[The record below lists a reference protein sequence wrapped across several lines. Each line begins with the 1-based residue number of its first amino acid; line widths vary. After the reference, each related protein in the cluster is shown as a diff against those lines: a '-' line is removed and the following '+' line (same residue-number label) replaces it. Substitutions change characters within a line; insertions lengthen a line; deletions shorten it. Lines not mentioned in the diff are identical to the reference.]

1 MMVLNAWKRVHHPNI
16 IALRNC
22 YLSNGAV
29 FFVHD
34 FYPTATSLYD
44 CFLNVLALFPPFSLQ
59 NILPG
64 SAPLLEDLL
73 WCIAIQL
80 LSALQ
85 TIHAYNLACRT
96 MDCRHVLMT
105 ERNCFRVGSVGVMD
119 ILEPHS
125 TNQDLQAKDLYQ
137 LGSLLVLLG
146 CRGAVFPDIKTLAVH
161 YSDKLVNVVQLLL
174 AAQIP
179 ASAVLEQ
186 CTLQIVKT
194 LNSSL
199 STCDTYYND
208 LVRASL
214 GVDS

>member
-1 MMVLNAWKRVHHPNI
+1 MVLNAWKRVHHPNI

-44 CFLNVLALFPPFSLQ
+44 CFLKVLLSLFSLIPQ
-59 NILPG
+59 NVLPG

-96 MDCRHVLMT
+96 MDYRHVLMT
-105 ERNCFRVGSVGVMD
+105 ERNRFRIGSVGVMD

-137 LGSLLVLLG
+137 LGSLLVVLG

-161 YSDKLVNVVQLLL
+161 YSEKFVKVVQLLL
-174 AAQIP
+174 SAQTP

-186 CTLQIVKT
+186 CTTQIVKT

-208 LVRASL
+208 LVE
-214 GVDS
+214 

>member
-1 MMVLNAWKRVHHPNI
+1 MVLNAWKRVHHPNI

-44 CFLNVLALFPPFSLQ
+44 CFLKVLLSLFSLIPQ
-59 NILPG
+59 IVLPG

-96 MDCRHVLMT
+96 MDYRHVLMT
-105 ERNCFRVGSVGVMD
+105 ERNRFRIGSVGVMD

-137 LGSLLVLLG
+137 LGSLLVVLG

-161 YSDKLVNVVQLLL
+161 YSEKFVKVVQLLL
-174 AAQIP
+174 SAQTP

-186 CTLQIVKT
+186 CTTQIVKT

-208 LVRASL
+208 LVE
-214 GVDS
+214 

>member
-1 MMVLNAWKRVHHPNI
+1 MVLNAWKRVHHPNI

-44 CFLNVLALFPPFSLQ
+44 CFLKVLLSLFSLIPQ
-59 NILPG
+59 NVLPG

-96 MDCRHVLMT
+96 MDYRHVLMT
-105 ERNCFRVGSVGVMD
+105 ERNRFRIGSVGVMD

-137 LGSLLVLLG
+137 LGSLLVVLG
-146 CRGAVFPDIKTLAVH
+146 CRGVPPDIKTLVVH
-161 YSDKLVNVVQLLL
+161 YSEKFVKVVQLLL
-174 AAQIP
+174 SAQTP

-186 CTLQIVKT
+186 CTTQIVKT

-208 LVRASL
+208 LVEL
-214 GVDS
+214 KWVDDC

>member
-1 MMVLNAWKRVHHPNI
+1 MVLNAWKRVHHPNI

-44 CFLNVLALFPPFSLQ
+44 SFLKVLLSLFSLIPQ
-59 NILPG
+59 NVLPG
-64 SAPLLEDLL
+64 SAPLPEDLL

-96 MDCRHVLMT
+96 MDYRHVLMT
-105 ERNCFRVGSVGVMD
+105 ERNRFRIGSVGVMD

-137 LGSLLVLLG
+137 LGSLLVVLG
-146 CRGAVFPDIKTLAVH
+146 CRGVPPDIKTLAVH
-161 YSDKLVNVVQLLL
+161 YSEKFVKVVQLLL
-174 AAQIP
+174 SAQTP

-186 CTLQIVKT
+186 CTTQIVKT

-208 LVRASL
+208 LVEVKW
-214 GVDS
+214 VDDC

>member
-1 MMVLNAWKRVHHPNI
+1 MVLNAWKRVHHPNI

-44 CFLNVLALFPPFSLQ
+44 CFLKVLLSLFSLIPQ
-59 NILPG
+59 NVLPG

-96 MDCRHVLMT
+96 MDYRHILMT
-105 ERNCFRVGSVGVMD
+105 ERNRFRIGSVGVMD

-137 LGSLLVLLG
+137 LGSLLVVLG

-161 YSDKLVNVVQLLL
+161 YSEKFVKVVQLLL
-174 AAQIP
+174 SAQTP
-179 ASAVLEQ
+179 ASTVLEQ
-186 CTLQIVKT
+186 CTTQIVKT

-208 LVRASL
+208 LVE
-214 GVDS
+214 

>member
-1 MMVLNAWKRVHHPNI
+1 MVLNAWKRVHHPNI

-44 CFLNVLALFPPFSLQ
+44 SFLKVLLSLFSLIPQ
-59 NILPG
+59 NVLPG
-64 SAPLLEDLL
+64 SAPLPEDLL

-96 MDCRHVLMT
+96 MDYRHVLMT
-105 ERNCFRVGSVGVMD
+105 ERNRFRIGSVGVMD

-137 LGSLLVLLG
+137 LGSLLVVLG

-161 YSDKLVNVVQLLL
+161 YSETFVKVVQLLL
-174 AAQIP
+174 SAQTP

-186 CTLQIVKT
+186 CTTQIVKT

-208 LVRASL
+208 LVE
-214 GVDS
+214 

>member
-1 MMVLNAWKRVHHPNI
+1 MNAWKRVHHPNI

-44 CFLNVLALFPPFSLQ
+44 SFLKVLLSLFSLIPQ
-59 NILPG
+59 NVLPG
-64 SAPLLEDLL
+64 SAPLPEDLL

-96 MDCRHVLMT
+96 MDYRHVLMT
-105 ERNCFRVGSVGVMD
+105 ERNRFRIGSVGVMD

-137 LGSLLVLLG
+137 LGSLLVVLG

-161 YSDKLVNVVQLLL
+161 YSEKFVKVVQLLL
-174 AAQIP
+174 SAQTP

-186 CTLQIVKT
+186 CTTQIVKT

>member
-1 MMVLNAWKRVHHPNI
+1 MVLNAWKRVHHPNI

-44 CFLNVLALFPPFSLQ
+44 CFLKVLLSLFSLIPQ
-59 NILPG
+59 NVLPG

-96 MDCRHVLMT
+96 MDYRHVLMT
-105 ERNCFRVGSVGVMD
+105 ERNRFRIGSVGVMD

-137 LGSLLVLLG
+137 LGSLLVVLG
-146 CRGAVFPDIKTLAVH
+146 CRGAVFPDIKTLVVH
-161 YSDKLVNVVQLLL
+161 YSEKFVKVVQLLL
-174 AAQIP
+174 SAQTP

-186 CTLQIVKT
+186 CTTQIVKT

-208 LVRASL
+208 LVE
-214 GVDS
+214 

>member
-1 MMVLNAWKRVHHPNI
+1 MNAWKRVHHPNI

-44 CFLNVLALFPPFSLQ
+44 CFLKVLLSLFSLIPQ
-59 NILPG
+59 NVLPG

-96 MDCRHVLMT
+96 LDYRHVLMT
-105 ERNCFRVGSVGVMD
+105 ERNRFRIGSVGVMD

-137 LGSLLVLLG
+137 LGSLLVVLG
-146 CRGAVFPDIKTLAVH
+146 CRGVPPDIKTLAVH
-161 YSDKLVNVVQLLL
+161 YSEKFVKVVQLLL
-174 AAQIP
+174 SAQTP

-186 CTLQIVKT
+186 CTTQIVKT

-208 LVRASL
+208 LVE
-214 GVDS
+214 

>member
-1 MMVLNAWKRVHHPNI
+1 MVLNAWKRVHHPNI

-44 CFLNVLALFPPFSLQ
+44 CFLKVLLSLFSLIPQ
-59 NILPG
+59 NVLPG

-96 MDCRHVLMT
+96 LDYRHVLMT
-105 ERNCFRVGSVGVMD
+105 ERNRFRIGSVGVMD

-137 LGSLLVLLG
+137 LGSLLVVLG

-161 YSDKLVNVVQLLL
+161 YSEKFVKVVQLLL
-174 AAQIP
+174 SAQTP

-186 CTLQIVKT
+186 CTTQIVKT

-208 LVRASL
+208 LVE
-214 GVDS
+214 

>member
-1 MMVLNAWKRVHHPNI
+1 MVLNAWKRVHHPNI

-44 CFLNVLALFPPFSLQ
+44 CFLKVLLSLFSLIPQ
-59 NILPG
+59 NVLPG

-96 MDCRHVLMT
+96 MDYRHVLMT
-105 ERNCFRVGSVGVMD
+105 ERNRFRIGSVGVMD

-137 LGSLLVLLG
+137 LGSLLVVLG
-146 CRGAVFPDIKTLAVH
+146 CRGVPPDIKTLVVH
-161 YSDKLVNVVQLLL
+161 YSEKFVKVVQLLL
-174 AAQIP
+174 SAQTP

-186 CTLQIVKT
+186 CTTQIVKT

-208 LVRASL
+208 LVE
-214 GVDS
+214 

>member
-1 MMVLNAWKRVHHPNI
+1 MVLNAWKRVHHPNI

-44 CFLNVLALFPPFSLQ
+44 SFLKVLLSLFSLIPQ
-59 NILPG
+59 NVLPG
-64 SAPLLEDLL
+64 SAPLPEDLL

-96 MDCRHVLMT
+96 MDYRHVLMT
-105 ERNCFRVGSVGVMD
+105 ERNRFRIGSVGVMD

-137 LGSLLVLLG
+137 LGSLLVVLG
-146 CRGAVFPDIKTLAVH
+146 CRGAVFPDIKTLVVH
-161 YSDKLVNVVQLLL
+161 YSEKFVKVVQLLL
-174 AAQIP
+174 SAQTP

-186 CTLQIVKT
+186 CTTQIVKT

-208 LVRASL
+208 LVE
-214 GVDS
+214 

>member
-1 MMVLNAWKRVHHPNI
+1 MVLNAWKRVHHPNI

-44 CFLNVLALFPPFSLQ
+44 CFLKVLLSLFSLIPQ
-59 NILPG
+59 NVLPG
-64 SAPLLEDLL
+64 SAPLPEDLL

-96 MDCRHVLMT
+96 MDYRHVLMT
-105 ERNCFRVGSVGVMD
+105 ERNRFRIGSVGVMD

-137 LGSLLVLLG
+137 LGSLLVVLG

-161 YSDKLVNVVQLLL
+161 YSEKFVKVVQLLL
-174 AAQIP
+174 SAQTP

-186 CTLQIVKT
+186 CTTQIVKT

-208 LVRASL
+208 LVE
-214 GVDS
+214 

>member
-1 MMVLNAWKRVHHPNI
+1 MVLNAWKRVHHPNI

-44 CFLNVLALFPPFSLQ
+44 SFLKVLLSLFSLIPQ
-59 NILPG
+59 NVLPG

-96 MDCRHVLMT
+96 MDYRHVLMT
-105 ERNCFRVGSVGVMD
+105 ERNRFRIGSVGVMD

-137 LGSLLVLLG
+137 LGSLLVVLG
-146 CRGAVFPDIKTLAVH
+146 CRGVPPDIKTLVVH
-161 YSDKLVNVVQLLL
+161 YSEKFVKVVQLLL
-174 AAQIP
+174 SAQTP

-186 CTLQIVKT
+186 CTTQIVKT

-208 LVRASL
+208 LVEL
-214 GVDS
+214 KWVDDC

>member
-1 MMVLNAWKRVHHPNI
+1 MNAWKRVHHPNI

-44 CFLNVLALFPPFSLQ
+44 CFLKVLLSLFSLIPQ
-59 NILPG
+59 NVLPG

-96 MDCRHVLMT
+96 LDYRHVLMT
-105 ERNCFRVGSVGVMD
+105 ERNRFRIGSVGVMD

-137 LGSLLVLLG
+137 LGSLLVVLG

-161 YSDKLVNVVQLLL
+161 YSEKFVKVVQLLL
-174 AAQIP
+174 SAQTP

-186 CTLQIVKT
+186 CTTQIVKT

-208 LVRASL
+208 LVEL
-214 GVDS
+214 KWVDDC

>member
-1 MMVLNAWKRVHHPNI
+1 MVLNAWKRVHHPNI

-44 CFLNVLALFPPFSLQ
+44 CFLKVLLSLFSLIPQ
-59 NILPG
+59 NVLPG

-85 TIHAYNLACRT
+85 TILAYNLACRT
-96 MDCRHVLMT
+96 LDYRHVLMT
-105 ERNCFRVGSVGVMD
+105 ERNRFRIGSVGVMD

-137 LGSLLVLLG
+137 LGSLLVVLG
-146 CRGAVFPDIKTLAVH
+146 CRGVPPDIKTLAVH
-161 YSDKLVNVVQLLL
+161 YSEKFVKVVQLLL
-174 AAQIP
+174 SAQTP

-186 CTLQIVKT
+186 CTTQIVKT

-208 LVRASL
+208 LVE
-214 GVDS
+214 